1 MKADACFTS
10 NTGLWETPQY
20 LFNALDARF
29 HFGLDAC
36 AIPEN
41 AKCENFFTPKDD
53 ALKQSWGGY
62 GATGVAVIS
71 DMEESTE
78 RMGV

>member
-53 ALKQSWGGY
+53 ALKQNWGGTEQF
-62 GATGVAVIS
+62 GAILHTAKAWVSG
-71 DMEESTE
+71 
-78 RMGV
+78 